1 MIRWLFRRSR
11 PAPLDATGPATCYGA
26 RAGAFQPPLADQS
39 TVILDTRPLMTRLAR
54 QRACSPDQPSE
65 TGAGPLGASATGVR
79 AAVKPA
85 AATIDR
91 WRQDLSAHQQMDG
104 GCPKC
109 GTEGRV

>member
-54 QRACSPDQPSE
+54 QRACFPMTSPRKPGQ
-65 TGAGPLGASATGVR
+65 GPWV
-79 AAVKPA
+79 PP
-85 AATIDR
+85 
-91 WRQDLSAHQQMDG
+91 QQAR
-104 GCPKC
+104 
-109 GTEGRV
+109 GRR